1 MQYPITL
8 TRDTDD
14 SYMVQCRDIPEALSV
29 GYSVEEALKEALNGI
44 ETAFMI
50 YMDERRPIPAPSEA
64 LEGEYLVRL
73 PVRDAA
79 KVALYNEMMAQGI
92 TKAELARRLNW
103 HQPQADRLWS
113 LKHSTKLE
121 SIEDAFEAIGKHLEL
136 AVV

>member
-1 MQYPITL
+1 
-8 TRDTDD
+8 
-14 SYMVQCRDIPEALSV
+14 
-29 GYSVEEALKEALNGI
+29 
-44 ETAFMI
+44 
-50 YMDERRPIPAPSEA
+50 
-64 LEGEYLVRL
+64 
-73 PVRDAA
+73 
-79 KVALYNEMMAQGI
+79 VALYNEMMAQGI